1 MKKKILIFGGTGA
14 IGISIAKNLKSQ
26 GYNPIIIA
34 RNEEDLINKSKKIDC
49 LYEICDVLETNQIEA
64 ISKKHQENLI
74 GLAYCVGSINL
85 RPLKITKDDDFLDS
99 FKINTLGAINAV
111 KMNLSSL
118 TNNNGSILFFSTIA
132 VQQGFTNHSIV
143 SSSKGAIEGLTL
155 SLAAEFAPKIKVNCI
170 APSLT
175 DSKMSQ
181 KMVSNETIRKAI
193 ENMHPIPKIGTGED
207 FADLASDELTGG
219 YDIVQGERV
228 KIQGYLED
236 FALSKEEAD
245 ELIMSARNI
254 VYKD

>member
-1 MKKKILIFGGTGA
+1 MKNKILIFGGTGS
-14 IGISIAKNLKSQ
+14 IGFSIAKNLKDQ
-26 GYNPIIIA
+26 GYNPILIA
-34 RNEEDLINKSKKIDC
+34 RNEEDLISKSKEINCD
-49 LYEICDVLETNQIEA
+49 YEICDILEFDQIEI
-64 ISKKHQENLI
+64 ISKKHSEDII

-85 RPLKITKDDDFLDS
+85 RPLKMTKDKDFIES
-99 FKINTLGAINAV
+99 FKINTLGAINSV
-111 KMNLSSL
+111 KINQQSL

-193 ENMHPIPKIGTGED
+193 ENMHPIPKIGDGED
-207 FADLASDELTGG
+207 FADLSSFL
-219 YDIVQGERV
+219 
-228 KIQGYLED
+228 
-236 FALSKEEAD
+236 LSKKNNWITGQIFHIDGGRSTLRIKA
-245 ELIMSARNI
+245 
-254 VYKD
+254 